1 MNRHRSRIR
10 RLESRRASKARGND
24 ATRVEI
30 PCDPVA
36 FATQLNIDP
45 DPWQRDLLM
54 STDDHVILNCA
65 RQSGK
70 STIVAVLALHH
81 ALRNPEA
88 LVLVLS
94 PSLRQSGE
102 LFKKIVNFYK
112 DLGKPIPSE
121 TETALTLQLVNK
133 SRIVSLPGKEQTVRG
148 YSGVSLLV
156 IDEAAQVNDDLYY
169 SVRPMLAVSQGRII
183 LLSTPFGKRGFFF
196 KEWSEGEAWKK
207 IKITAHECPR
217 ISSEF
222 LEGERLALG
231 DWWFQ
236 QEYLCIF
243 GENVA
248 AFFNYEEVIAAI
260 TDEVKPLFGPNGR
273 YGRFENLDFD

>member
-1 MNRHRSRIR
+1 
-10 RLESRRASKARGND
+10 
-24 ATRVEI
+24 
-30 PCDPVA
+30 
-36 FATQLNIDP
+36 
-45 DPWQRDLLM
+45 
-54 STDDHVILNCA
+54 
-65 RQSGK
+65 
-70 STIVAVLALHH
+70 
-81 ALRNPEA
+81 
-88 LVLVLS
+88 
-94 PSLRQSGE
+94 
-102 LFKKIVNFYK
+102 
-112 DLGKPIPSE
+112 
-121 TETALTLQLVNK
+121 
-133 SRIVSLPGKEQTVRG
+133 
-148 YSGVSLLV
+148 SGVSLLV

-207 IKITAHECPR
+207 IKITAHECTR

-222 LEGERLALG
+222 LEEERLALG
-231 DWWFQ
+231 DWWFR

-273 YGRFENLDFD
+273 YGRFEFENLD